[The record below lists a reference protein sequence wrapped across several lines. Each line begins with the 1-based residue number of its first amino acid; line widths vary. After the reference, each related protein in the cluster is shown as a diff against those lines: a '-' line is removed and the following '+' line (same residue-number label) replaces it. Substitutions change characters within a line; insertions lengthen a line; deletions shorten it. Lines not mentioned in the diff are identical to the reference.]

1 MNPLSIFPKHAMRA
15 LLMLIAAGTLI
26 VAAGCGGSGNHGG
39 GGGGGGN
46 GNFSKA
52 SLNGKYA
59 FSQKGI
65 ALVQGGGASDYFS
78 EAGVFTADGNGN
90 LTNIIDEFTQ
100 SGGFSTTFNAP
111 LTGAYGIAKDGTGF
125 LTFNFGGGVTSNF
138 QITLLDTTHFYLI
151 EQDFFATGAG
161 SGEKQDAAAFNTI
174 PSGNFIFAA
183 HDLWFG
189 TSRVGSLSMN
199 TGVITGLEDL
209 LVSGGNVTSP
219 SFTGTIA
226 APDSNGRGQ
235 ITLSDGS
242 LFYYYVV
249 SSGKFRFL
257 ASDGTLELGVAEAQT
272 GAPFSLAS
280 LAAGSSY
287 VFGGSGDTSVPV
299 GIHSAGVF
307 TTDGNGGVTAGATD
321 YVQDGAIFSNVA
333 VQNTSDY
340 TLASNGRGELNLD
353 LGNGGANHDI
363 FWMVNASRAYFLVDS
378 STTLEDGTFSK
389 QQGAPFSNASLNA
402 QAALVM
408 DGFDQAF
415 KDRVG
420 LLIPNGSG
428 TFNWSQEATSYDASL
443 IINPGVGSFFS
454 TNGTN
459 QVDSNGRVTVTVN
472 SLINGSDSS
481 MVFYLVSDNTGFMVQ
496 EDQGFDI
503 GGAFT
508 QQTGP

>member
-15 LLMLIAAGTLI
+15 LLMLVAAGTLI
-26 VAAGCGGSGNHGG
+26 VAAGCGGGNNNGGG

-78 EAGVFTADGNGN
+78 EAGVFTADGSGN

-100 SGGFSTTFNAP
+100 SGQFFTTVSST
-111 LTGAYGIAKDGTGF
+111 LTGTYQIFNDGTGT

-138 QITLLDTTHFYLI
+138 QITLLDTSNFYLI
-151 EQDFFATGAG
+151 EQDFFATGSG
-161 SGEKQDAAAFNTI
+161 SGEKQTATALSTPA
-174 PSGNFIFAA
+174 NFIFSA
-183 HDLWFG
+183 HDLWFS
-189 TSRVGSLSMN
+189 TSRVGSLSVN
-199 TGVITGLEDL
+199 AGAINGLEDL

-219 SFTGTIA
+219 SFIGTMA
-226 APDSNGRGQ
+226 APDANGRGQ

-242 LFYYYVV
+242 LFFYYVV
-249 SSGKFRFL
+249 NSGKFRFL
-257 ASDGTLELGVAEAQT
+257 ASDGTLELGIAEAQA
-272 GAPFSLAS
+272 GGPFSLAS
-280 LAAGSSY
+280 LAAGTSF
-287 VFGGSGDTSVPV
+287 VFGSSGDTSVPL
-299 GIHSAGVF
+299 GIHSAGAF

-321 YVQDGAIFSNVA
+321 YVQDGTVFSNVS

-340 TLASNGRGELNLD
+340 SLASNGRGVLNLD
-353 LGNGGANHDI
+353 LGNGGFNQDV
-363 FWMVNASRAYFLVDS
+363 FWMVNGSRAYFLVNS

-389 QQGAPFSNASLNA
+389 QQGAPFTNGSLNA

-428 TFNWSQEATSYDASL
+428 TFNWSQEATSYDANL

-454 TNGTN
+454 SNGTN
-459 QVDSNGRVTVTVN
+459 QVNSNGRVTVTVRG
-472 SLINGSDSS
+472 LINGADSS
-481 MVFYLVSDNTGFMVQ
+481 MVFYLVSNNTGFMVQ

-503 GGAFT
+503 GGAFAK
-508 QQTGP
+508 QTAP